1 MNKLPNELIFKIL
14 SYTYEHQPKIL
25 LQDIRDFYESKQ
37 TIDAMYSE
45 KWSRFVNEDPRD
57 WIINDIFI
65 FMNDNIPTMFGY
77 CKKCQDI
84 INRNLFVK
92 NVDNF
97 ILHSEIKHVDSQIN
111 IFLGLLTVQ
120 ERKEFI
126 SQDFLTRYFGE

>member
-1 MNKLPNELIFKIL
+1 MNLFSKFYQ
-14 SYTYEHQPKIL
+14 SKIL

-65 FMNDNIPTMFGY
+65 FMNDNIPTMFKY

-126 SQDFLTRYFGE
+126 SQNFLTRYFGV

>member
-1 MNKLPNELIFKIL
+1 MNLFSKFYQ
-14 SYTYEHQPKIL
+14 SKIL

-126 SQDFLTRYFGE
+126 SQNFLTRYFGV

>member
-1 MNKLPNELIFKIL
+1 MNLFSKFYQ
-14 SYTYEHQPKIL
+14 SKIL

-120 ERKEFI
+120 ERKDFI
-126 SQDFLTRYFGE
+126 SQDFLTRYFGV

>member
-1 MNKLPNELIFKIL
+1 
-14 SYTYEHQPKIL
+14 
-25 LQDIRDFYESKQ
+25 
-37 TIDAMYSE
+37 
-45 KWSRFVNEDPRD
+45 
-57 WIINDIFI
+57 
-65 FMNDNIPTMFGY
+65 MNDNIPTMFGY

-126 SQDFLTRYFGE
+126 SQNFLTRYFGV